1 MATRIIV
8 KHFHRRFEGVK
19 EEVMTFSERAT
30 KILIFDMRYSVHGE
44 GHVSILFFKCFTKRK
59 VTHD

>member
-19 EEVMTFSERAT
+19 EEVMTFFKGAT
-30 KILIFDMRYSVHGE
+30 KILISDMRYSVHGD
-44 GHVSILFFKCFTKRK
+44 GHVSVLF
-59 VTHD
+59 